1 MSKKFKKETIAAKAG
16 VGSDK
21 QHGAII
27 PPLYLTS
34 NFKYGEVGEAQEYEY
49 TRQSNQLEII

>member
-49 TRQSNQLEII
+49 TLSLIHI